1 MVELLSVSVSLGT
14 ATDRSALIIKKYQD
28 FQFWLYHRAMAALAI
43 QLDRVRRTP
52 LAAQIYWA
60 IREGIENGRLTSGAR
75 LPSWRDLAAQLGV
88 SRGTVRVAYERLV
101 AEQFAIGLG
110 PAGTRV
116 AERPPRSPTPD
127 QPQEAPLLPDLFY
140 EFGTAPRTFQ
150 MGVPSQDAFP
160 FKLWSRV
167 LMRGT
172 RWAAAAPVT
181 YPDPRGD
188 PELRKEVAAY
198 LGLAR
203 GIRCSPSQV
212 LVTGG
217 FSGALGLAVRGLQL
231 GRMRAWIEDPG
242 FPLTRAALGLAGM
255 SVTAVPVDA
264 EGFDVAAGVQADG
277 GAALAVITPG
287 QQAPLG
293 MTMSL
298 PRRLAL
304 LAWAR
309 RNDAWIIE
317 DDYLSEL
324 QLKGRAAPALASLDH
339 GGRVLHIGSFSKTIS
354 PALRLGF
361 MVVPPEL
368 SRPFGELAACS
379 APAPAAAVQRAVA
392 EFLREGHYIRHLRR
406 MKRLYAARRESVL
419 HCLEELASDPM
430 KVQATAGLAVVIFL
444 PNSASDVDI
453 ALGALQFGLAPAPL
467 SPWYMQSPR
476 QQGLLLGVTNLNE
489 RRLLADC
496 RRLLE
501 LAR

>member
-1 MVELLSVSVSLGT
+1 
-14 ATDRSALIIKKYQD
+14 
-28 FQFWLYHRAMAALAI
+28 MAALPI
-43 QLDRVRRTP
+43 RLDRARRTP
-52 LAAQIYWA
+52 LAAQIYSS
-60 IREGIENGRLTSGAR
+60 IREGIENGRLASGAR
-75 LPSWRDLAAQLGV
+75 LPSWHDLAAQLGV
-88 SRGTVRVAYERLV
+88 SRGTVRVAYERLI

-110 PAGTRV
+110 AAGTRV
-116 AERPPRSPTPD
+116 AERQPRSSRPD
-127 QPQEAPLLPDLFY
+127 RSQEAPLLPDLFY
-140 EFGTAPRTFQ
+140 EFGNPPLVFQ

-160 FKLWSRV
+160 FKLWSRI
-167 LMRGT
+167 LARET
-172 RWAAAAPVT
+172 RRAAVAPVT

-188 PELRKEVAAY
+188 PELRKQIAAY

-242 FPLTRAALGLAGM
+242 FPLTRTALGLAGI
-255 SVTAVPVDA
+255 SATAIPVDA
-264 EGFDVAAGVQADG
+264 EGLDVAAGVRTAPS
-277 GAALAVITPG
+277 AKLAVVTPG

-298 PRRLAL
+298 ERRLAL

-309 RNDAWIIE
+309 RTDAWIIE

-339 GGRVLHIGSFSKTIS
+339 GGRVLHIGTFSKTIS

-368 SRPFGELAACS
+368 GHRFGELAACL

-392 EFLREGHYIRHLRR
+392 EFLREGHYLRHLRR
-406 MKRLYAARRESVL
+406 MKRLYAARRETL
-419 HCLEELASDPM
+419 LRCLGEMAPGSI
-430 KVQATAGLAVVIFL
+430 KVQATAGLAVVILL
-444 PNSASDVDI
+444 PRSASDVDI
-453 ALGALQFGLAPAPL
+453 AARALQFGLAPAPL
-467 SPWYMQSPR
+467 SAWYMPPSR

-489 RRLLADC
+489 RRLPADC

>member
-1 MVELLSVSVSLGT
+1 M
-14 ATDRSALIIKKYQD
+14 ATLP
-28 FQFWLYHRAMAALAI
+28 I
-43 QLDRVRRTP
+43 QLDRARKTP
-52 LAAQIYWA
+52 LAAQIYSA
-60 IREGIENGRLTSGAR
+60 IREGIENGRLAPGKR
-75 LPSWRDLAAQLGV
+75 LPSWQDLAAQLGV
-88 SRGTVRVAYERLV
+88 SRGTVRLAYARLI

-116 AERPPRSPTPD
+116 AERHSRSSMPD
-127 QPQEAPLLPDLFY
+127 RSQEAPLLPELFY
-140 EFGTAPRTFQ
+140 EFGSAPLVFQ

-167 LMRGT
+167 LT
-172 RWAAAAPVT
+172 RQSRRTAAAPVT

-188 PELRKEVAAY
+188 PELRKEIAAY

-217 FSGALGLAVRGLQL
+217 FAGGLGLAIRGLQL
-231 GRMRAWIEDPG
+231 EGRGAWIEDPG
-242 FPLTRAALGLAGM
+242 FPLTRTALSLAGM
-255 SVTAVPVDA
+255 LVTAVPVDA
-264 EGFDVAAGVQADG
+264 EGLDVAAGVETT
-277 GAALAVITPG
+277 AAAKLAVVTPG

-298 PRRLAL
+298 SRRLAL
-304 LAWAR
+304 LAWAWR
-309 RNDAWIIE
+309 SDAWIIE

-354 PALRLGF
+354 PSLRLGF

-368 SRPFGELAACS
+368 GRRFGELAACL

-392 EFLREGHYIRHLRR
+392 EFLREGCYLRHLRR
-406 MKRLYAARRESVL
+406 MKRLYADRRETL
-419 HCLEELASDPM
+419 LRCLAEMAPDSI
-430 KVQATAGLAVVIFL
+430 KVQATAGLAAVILL
-444 PNSASDVDI
+444 PEFASDVDI
-453 ALGALQFGLAPAPL
+453 ASRALQFGLAPAPL
-467 SPWYMQSPR
+467 SPWYMQPPR

-489 RRLLADC
+489 RRLPADC

-501 LAR
+501 LAL